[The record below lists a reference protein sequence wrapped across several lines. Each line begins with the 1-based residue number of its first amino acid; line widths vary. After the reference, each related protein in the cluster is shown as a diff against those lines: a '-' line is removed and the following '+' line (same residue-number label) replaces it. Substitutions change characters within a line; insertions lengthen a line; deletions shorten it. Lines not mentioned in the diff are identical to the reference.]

1 MKVSDLYHSLIGRPL
16 GTFAVWSK
24 NSERRDVWMWLLYL
38 QYWYQAVVKG
48 IVPWCFAIHEWC
60 IAYDVRACSAMCV
73 SWYIHW
79 LWLCSP
85 SLKSVHN
92 SESKIRYVNNSCW
105 KYSLISPALTAG
117 ANNCI
122 FGDSVLTNS
131 CKKNINYKSSAAWS
145 YCVRILDRQQ
155 TYPHLTFMISD
166 CLFLY
171 CIV

>member
-1 MKVSDLYHSLIGRPL
+1 MCKCDLLH
-16 GTFAVWSK
+16 
-24 NSERRDVWMWLLYL
+24 L

-131 CKKNINYKSSAAWS
+131 CKKTSITSHLPLGVIVSGFWIGS
-145 YCVRILDRQQ
+145 RLIHILHSWFQIAMLRDSCGLRR
-155 TYPHLTFMISD
+155 TLDIWR
-166 CLFLY
+166 
-171 CIV
+171 